1 MVNDRAAEGA
11 VALGVVC
18 VATVLGTICWRE
30 PCSLIATRSNEMSAV
45 CIPRTTA
52 AASTNIFSQ
61 LAESVTVNLV
71 ASKLATAT
79 VWTDDGPNLII
90 ATLDPRASTDI
101 THYGTTRCVS
111 CITIWTSRKGGLA
124 TCTGP
129 VGVIVWVV
137 VHWSLADQAAV
148 FTNHTRPTIAPR
160 FQLPGLRDRHRATTD
175 DVVTTSGVIIGRPA
189 TPLSGDE

>member
-137 VHWSLADQAAV
+137 VH
-148 FTNHTRPTIAPR
+148 
-160 FQLPGLRDRHRATTD
+160 
-175 DVVTTSGVIIGRPA
+175 
-189 TPLSGDE
+189 